1 MLIATLGIEL
11 LWEDT
16 EGFRKPGYF
25 LEQRMLATLEQD
37 DKLSKIRWFNS
48 LRMYSPGTLTLTHG
62 ELRLLAT

>member
-11 LWEDT
+11 LWEDS

-48 LRMYSPGTLTLTHG
+48 LRMYSPGTLRLTHG

>member
-11 LWEDT
+11 LWENS

-25 LEQRMLATLEQD
+25 LEQLERMLATLEQD

-48 LRMYSPGTLTLTHG
+48 LRMYSPGTLTHG